1 MPIFRALLQNEPDSL
16 YDKNCHQNSV
26 FSWTVIDC
34 TIYGALCCHL
44 SSLIRTQRAF
54 NKWQGKESTFLID
67 LNDSIESQHY
77 IPWPK
82 PAARRGNGK
91 NIFHLSANN
100 ITYSTTHQAKIENEY
115 KNCWLHGRRPFR
127 YPPAQRYRRRVP
139 TYRYIYILEY
149 WRYMYVQPAN
159 SKQWNI
165 YGYSIALRVSGAM
178 NSPSFIP
185 PFGQSGRCIELST
198 ISLSFFFSNAFQQ
211 DIWREKTAATTTI
224 Q

>member
-100 ITYSTTHQAKIENEY
+100 ITYSTTYQAKIENEY

-139 TYRYIYILEY
+139 TYRYIIHIGILEVCIC
-149 WRYMYVQPAN
+149 MSNQQIAN
-159 SKQWNI
+159 NEIFMGILSLCA
-165 YGYSIALRVSGAM
+165 SRV
-178 NSPSFIP
+178 PWTLPVSFHLLANRV
-185 PFGQSGRCIELST
+185 GVLSC
-198 ISLSFFFSNAFQQ
+198 Q
-211 DIWREKTAATTTI
+211 R
-224 Q
+224 